1 MRFFTCIFVALVFLL
16 SCSLVSE
23 SCAAEKSGAAALSEL
38 QVLADQAQEMN
49 RRLSHMEGLLE
60 NLVRPQW
67 EYRVVVPNMMNT
79 SNMGE
84 HTLDGID
91 LNKLGKTVGNW

>member
-1 MRFFTCIFVALVFLL
+1 M
-16 SCSLVSE
+16 
-23 SCAAEKSGAAALSEL
+23 
-38 QVLADQAQEMN
+38 
-49 RRLSHMEGLLE
+49 E

-91 LNKLGKTVGNW
+91 LNKLGKDGWELVNYTANYGFVFKRRRVER